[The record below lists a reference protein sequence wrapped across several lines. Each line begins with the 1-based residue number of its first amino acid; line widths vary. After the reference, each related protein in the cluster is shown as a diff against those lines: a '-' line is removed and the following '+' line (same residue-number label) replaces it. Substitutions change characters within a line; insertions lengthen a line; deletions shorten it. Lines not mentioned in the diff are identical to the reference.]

1 MNEEIDEFYML
12 KKNYMKKKTNRCI
25 NCNRSVGT
33 NFKVEYF
40 RDKRVL
46 KIECGSVDEP
56 CDLKKE
62 ITIMKKFN
70 RNDYMNDLN
79 KKKKELEDNIL
90 KLKNKLL
97 YELISDKEYNA
108 TYDELNKEYMIIVKE
123 IEVLQSNMDKEN
135 IEKDIIIYNLKDEI
149 ENVLG
154 IENVN
159 DKIYNII
166 SKVKPI
172 SELYQNT
179 LELIEE
185 DNNFRVKN
193 KEIIFV

>member
-12 KKNYMKKKTNRCI
+12 KKNYMNKKTNRCI

-62 ITIMKKFN
+62 ITIMKNFN

-97 YELISDKEYNA
+97 YELISDKDYNDK
-108 TYDELNKEYMIIVKE
+108 YDKLNKEYMIIVKE

-135 IEKDIIIYNLKDEI
+135 MEKDIIRYNLKDEI

-154 IENVN
+154 IEDMDN
-159 DKIYNII
+159 KIYNII

-179 LELIEE
+179 LELIAE
-185 DNNFRVKN
+185 DNNFRVKR
-193 KEIIFV
+193 KK

>member
-1 MNEEIDEFYML
+1 MNEAIDEFYML
-12 KKNYMKKKTNRCI
+12 KKNYMNKKTNRCI

-40 RDKRVL
+40 KDKRVL
-46 KIECGSVDEP
+46 KIECGSIDDP

-62 ITIMKKFN
+62 VIVVKKFN
-70 RNDYMNDLN
+70 RNDYINDLN
-79 KKKKELEDNIL
+79 NKKKELEDTIS

-97 YELISDKEYNA
+97 YELISEKEYNDK
-108 TYDELNKEYMIIVKE
+108 YDELSKEYTIVAKE
-123 IEVLQSNMDKEN
+123 IEVLQSNTDKEN
-135 IEKDIIIYNLKDEI
+135 MEKDIIRNKLKEEI
-149 ENVLG
+149 EQVLE
-154 IENVN
+154 IESED

-166 SKVKPI
+166 TKVKPI

-185 DNNFRVKN
+185 ENNNFRVKS
-193 KEIIFV
+193 KK

>member
-12 KKNYMKKKTNRCI
+12 KKNYMNKKTNRCI

-40 RDKRVL
+40 KDKRVL
-46 KIECGSVDEP
+46 KIECGSIDDP

-62 ITIMKKFN
+62 VIVVKNFN
-70 RNDYMNDLN
+70 RKDYMNELDI
-79 KKKKELEDNIL
+79 KKKELEDSIL

-97 YELISDKEYNA
+97 YELISEKEYNV
-108 TYDELNKEYMIIVKE
+108 EYEKINSEYSVIVKE
-123 IEVLQSNMDKEN
+123 IEIRQRGIDKESM
-135 IEKDIIIYNLKDEI
+135 EKEMIPNKLREEI
-149 ENVLG
+149 ENVLD
-154 IENVN
+154 IENED

-172 SELYQNT
+172 SELYQSK

-185 DNNFRVKN
+185 ENNNFRLKM
-193 KEIIFV
+193 KK

>member
-12 KKNYMKKKTNRCI
+12 KKNYMNKKTNRCI

-40 RDKRVL
+40 IDKRIL
-46 KIECGSVDEP
+46 KIECGSIDEP

-62 ITIMKKFN
+62 VIVLKNFN
-70 RNDYMNDLN
+70 RKDYMNELN
-79 KKKKELEDNIL
+79 IKKKELEDNIL

-97 YELISDKEYNA
+97 YELISDKKYNEEYEKI
-108 TYDELNKEYMIIVKE
+108 TSEYSVIVKE
-123 IEVLQSNMDKEN
+123 IEMRQSGIDKEN
-135 IEKDIIIYNLKDEI
+135 IEKDMISNKLKEEI
-149 ENVLG
+149 ENVLE
-154 IENVN
+154 IENEE

-172 SELYQNT
+172 SELYKSK

-185 DNNFRVKN
+185 ENSNFRLKM
-193 KEIIFV
+193 KK

>member
-1 MNEEIDEFYML
+1 MNDEIDEFYML
-12 KKNYMKKKTNRCI
+12 KKNYMNKKTNRCI

-40 RDKRVL
+40 KDKRVL
-46 KIECGSVDEP
+46 KIECGSIDDP

-62 ITIMKKFN
+62 VIVVKNFN
-70 RNDYMNDLN
+70 RKDYMNELDI
-79 KKKKELEDNIL
+79 KKKKLEDIIL

-97 YELISDKEYNA
+97 YELISEKEYNV
-108 TYDELNKEYMIIVKE
+108 EYEKITSEYSIIVKE
-123 IEVLQSNMDKEN
+123 IEMRQSGIDKEN
-135 IEKDIIIYNLKDEI
+135 MEKDMIPNKLREEI
-149 ENVLG
+149 ENILE
-154 IENVN
+154 IENED

-172 SELYQNT
+172 SELYQSK

-185 DNNFRVKN
+185 ENNNFRLKM
-193 KEIIFV
+193 KK

>member
-12 KKNYMKKKTNRCI
+12 KKNYMNKKTNRCI

-40 RDKRVL
+40 KDKRVL
-46 KIECGSVDEP
+46 KIECGSIDDP

-62 ITIMKKFN
+62 VIVVKNFN
-70 RNDYMNDLN
+70 RKDYMNELDI
-79 KKKKELEDNIL
+79 KKKELEDSIL

-97 YELISDKEYNA
+97 YELISEKEYNV
-108 TYDELNKEYMIIVKE
+108 EYEKINSEYSVIVKE
-123 IEVLQSNMDKEN
+123 IELRQRGIDKESM
-135 IEKDIIIYNLKDEI
+135 EKEMIPNKLREEI
-149 ENVLG
+149 ENVLD
-154 IENVN
+154 IENED

-172 SELYQNT
+172 SELYQSK

-185 DNNFRVKN
+185 ENNNFRLKM
-193 KEIIFV
+193 KK

>member
-12 KKNYMKKKTNRCI
+12 KKNYMNKKTNRCI

-40 RDKRVL
+40 KDKRVL
-46 KIECGSVDEP
+46 KIECGSIDDP

-62 ITIMKKFN
+62 VIVVKKFN
-70 RNDYMNDLN
+70 RNDYINDLN
-79 KKKKELEDNIL
+79 NKKKELEDTIS

-97 YELISDKEYNA
+97 YELISEKEYNDK
-108 TYDELNKEYMIIVKE
+108 YDELSKEYTIVAKE
-123 IEVLQSNMDKEN
+123 IEVLQSNTDKEN
-135 IEKDIIIYNLKDEI
+135 MEKDIIRNKLKEEI
-149 ENVLG
+149 EQVLE
-154 IENVN
+154 IESED

-166 SKVKPI
+166 TKVKPI

-185 DNNFRVKN
+185 ENNNFRVKS
-193 KEIIFV
+193 KK